1 MGCSGMCL
9 GASRPRK
16 RREQI
21 LEPGLRADVFLL
33 IEDNALN
40 QEVARELLAGMGAEV
55 DTASDGTE
63 GVEKFRQSPD
73 GSMTL
78 F

>member
-1 MGCSGMCL
+1 ML
-9 GASRPRK
+9 GSQPAQEAK
-16 RREQI
+16 GADTGAGFAGRR
-21 LEPGLRADVFLL
+21 FLL